1 MIKPK
6 SGEIKEITV
15 VIKEGKKIMMIDC
28 CREHWQ
34 ANATFV
40 SELTDKEIDKLKHA
54 LSNPIIHN
62 KENDY
67 SGDECMTI
75 GCNNSKLPNK
85 DHCARCD

>member
-1 MIKPK
+1 VIKPK

-40 SELTDKEIDKLKHA
+40 SELTNDEINKIKNA
-54 LSNPIIHN
+54 LNNPIKIN
-62 KENDY
+62 PENEY
-67 SGDECMTI
+67 AGEECLTI
-75 GCNNSKLPNK
+75 GCHNSKLPHK
-85 DHCARCD
+85 DYCSRHD